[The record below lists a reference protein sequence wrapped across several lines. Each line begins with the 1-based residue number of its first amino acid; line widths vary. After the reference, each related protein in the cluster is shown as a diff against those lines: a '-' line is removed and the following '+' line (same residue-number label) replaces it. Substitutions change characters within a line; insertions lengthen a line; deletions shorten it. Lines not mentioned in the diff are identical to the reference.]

1 MDLTTQ
7 TGAALQDG
15 LPLPPEAATEH
26 VQTAWRHWINDQ
38 FWLNPFSNLFTEG
51 VERSLV
57 PTVDGNHSLL
67 VTFTRGGATP
77 GDAYLLSVDADGL
90 PTAWKMWVSILPLG
104 GLTASWEDWIV
115 LESGALISQPHQI
128 GPIALRLRKIA
139 GGSVL
144 TDLASGTDPFLPLLT
159 GSLADPAQ

>member
-1 MDLTTQ
+1 M
-7 TGAALQDG
+7 
-15 LPLPPEAATEH
+15 
-26 VQTAWRHWINDQ
+26 
-38 FWLNPFSNLFTEG
+38 
-51 VERSLV
+51 
-57 PTVDGNHSLL
+57 DGNHSLL
-67 VTFTRGGATP
+67 VTFTRACATP

-115 LESGALISQPHQI
+115 LESGALISQTHQI

-144 TDLASGTDPFLPLLT
+144 TDLAPGTDPFLPLLT